1 MLGVR
6 GVRRLTPA
14 IFDRLAARRPQ
25 LKMAWGDS
33 EIHLRRDGVVRIP
46 REQPAVEIEAEP
58 LDERPAGEPFVP
70 RKEGEGGDGEYMFRT
85 PPEGIDVDD
94 RPLEMTDEALHAEV
108 KRRMGER
115 PEVEDGQL
123 PDELKDADTL
133 NAEFTR
139 IRDLLQALDDVED
152 HELITELDEEL
163 YQLYK
168 AVDYKIRRHHAS
180 EAKAELGKL
189 FKM

>member
-1 MLGVR
+1 M
-6 GVRRLTPA
+6 
-14 IFDRLAARRPQ
+14 
-25 LKMAWGDS
+25 
-33 EIHLRRDGVVRIP
+33 
-46 REQPAVEIEAEP
+46 
-58 LDERPAGEPFVP
+58 
-70 RKEGEGGDGEYMFRT
+70 
-85 PPEGIDVDD
+85 
-94 RPLEMTDEALHAEV
+94 
-108 KRRMGER
+108 
-115 PEVEDGQL
+115 EDGQL

>member
-1 MLGVR
+1 MTDEPCRAGPPVPRLRALARVGMLGVR
-6 GVRRLTPA
+6 GVRRLTRA

-108 KRRMGER
+108 KRWR
-115 PEVEDGQL
+115 
-123 PDELKDADTL
+123 T
-133 NAEFTR
+133 
-139 IRDLLQALDDVED
+139 
-152 HELITELDEEL
+152 
-163 YQLYK
+163 
-168 AVDYKIRRHHAS
+168 AS
-180 EAKAELGKL
+180 SPTS
-189 FKM
+189 